1 VSLPL
6 ESRHRSRQLI
16 ASAALIAG
24 AAYLLWRWLF
34 TLSIETLWLGLPLIA
49 AETWALIAVSSFVF
63 EAWRLTARPVPDY
76 LPGRRTAVLI
86 PTYNEPVEVLRP
98 TVLGALTVRADPA
111 PQVCV
116 LDDGEQDQQ

>member
-1 VSLPL
+1 MLAPIPGGVSLPL

-49 AETWALIAVSSFVF
+49 AETWALIAVIRSYSRRGVS
-63 EAWRLTARPVPDY
+63 RLD
-76 LPGRRTAVLI
+76 LC
-86 PTYNEPVEVLRP
+86 PTTCRV
-98 TVLGALTVRADPA
+98 DA
-111 PQVCV
+111 PRS
-116 LDDGEQDQQ
+116 